1 MESGYKH
8 LTYTYH
14 FTQISISFYVFFLHY
29 IEHFKIQFPPHTYK
43 ICYKLELS
51 STYHE
56 RDPRD
61 KHNVIPNC
69 LGVRLC
75 YCKHQ
80 TGKKKKKD
88 IHEFLHKTTHTY
100 IQLQAVS
107 PTRQDLLSHA
117 VIQVISQCLYQ
128 LSYGSSFGQIYH
140 MASYH

>member
-80 TGKKKKKD
+80 TGKKKKKISMNSYTKPP
-88 IHEFLHKTTHTY
+88 IHIFSYKQFH
-100 IQLQAVS
+100 Q
-107 PTRQDLLSHA
+107 QDK
-117 VIQVISQCLYQ
+117 
-128 LSYGSSFGQIYH
+128 IYFH
-140 MASYH
+140 ML